1 MSRLRCEK
9 LLWVSAQNLQ
19 SSIFTSTAPVRDLL
33 SQAFIGF

>member
-1 MSRLRCEK
+1 MSRLRYEK

-19 SSIFTSTAPVRDLL
+19 SSIFTPTSPARNLL